1 MGYILTD
8 VRTFENKKKY
18 KKVKLELKSDA
29 WD

>member
-8 VRTFENKKKY
+8 VGTFENKKKS
-18 KKVKLELKSDA
+18 KKVKLELKSGA